1 MTNNFLKQE
10 YTDNMT
16 EKAGCD
22 LAVATICKTLD
33 SNNPN
38 PERLE
43 VIVVRRKEE
52 TEELLFKKLS
62 LAEVSV
68 IIDAKKKKEEEEAAK
83 KK

>member
-10 YTDNMT
+10 YKENIS
-16 EKAGCD
+16 EKEGQD

-33 SNNPN
+33 TANPN

-43 VIVVRRKEE
+43 VISMKKAEDGDYLTVNKL
-52 TEELLFKKLS
+52 TLEELN
-62 LAEVSV
+62 V
-68 IIDAKKKKEEEEAAK
+68 ILDAKKKKDDEEAAK